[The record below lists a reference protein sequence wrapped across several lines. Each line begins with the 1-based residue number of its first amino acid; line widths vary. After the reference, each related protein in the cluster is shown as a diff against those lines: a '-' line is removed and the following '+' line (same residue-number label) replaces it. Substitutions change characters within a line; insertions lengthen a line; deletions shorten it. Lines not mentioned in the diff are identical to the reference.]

1 MILSIFFKIIFIP
14 KKYLVSIDEGLI
26 NASHSKGLQKN

>member
-14 KKYLVSIDEGLI
+14 KKYLISKDEDLI
-26 NASHSKGLQKN
+26 NAAQSKGLQKN